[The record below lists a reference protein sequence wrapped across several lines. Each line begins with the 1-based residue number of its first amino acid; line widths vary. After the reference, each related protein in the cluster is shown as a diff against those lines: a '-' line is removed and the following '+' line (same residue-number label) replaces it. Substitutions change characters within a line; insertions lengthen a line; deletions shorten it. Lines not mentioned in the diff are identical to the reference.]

1 MQHRIRPKGVAD
13 GGVDAGVDA
22 GVGPGHEPLHLQRVL
37 DEFCVAIEGATSWGR
52 QYFFGLSALPVSIST
67 YLG

>member
-1 MQHRIRPKGVAD
+1 MRGRLQRRIHPKRVED
-13 GGVDAGVDA
+13 GGVDA